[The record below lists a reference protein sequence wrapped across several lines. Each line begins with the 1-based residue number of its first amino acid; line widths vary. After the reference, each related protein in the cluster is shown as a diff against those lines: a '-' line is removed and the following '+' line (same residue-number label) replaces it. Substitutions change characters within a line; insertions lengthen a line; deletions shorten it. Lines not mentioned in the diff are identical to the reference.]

1 MACALTVGRLPLF
14 LLVDSRHHCQARCE
28 AILRSQPNARIAK
41 ELHLASIEA
50 EEEHQR
56 EQLKQAAVGSV
67 AVAAAIGV
75 VAGIAMLMKKR

>member
-1 MACALTVGRLPLF
+1 MLSQYALTGASPLIF
-14 LLVDSRHHCQARCE
+14 SRFSPYRQARCE

-56 EQLKQAAVGSV
+56 EQIKQAAVGSV

>member
-1 MACALTVGRLPLF
+1 LSLYALTGA
-14 LLVDSRHHCQARCE
+14 LVDFPPIFPARQARCE

-67 AVAAAIGV
+67 AVAAGIAV